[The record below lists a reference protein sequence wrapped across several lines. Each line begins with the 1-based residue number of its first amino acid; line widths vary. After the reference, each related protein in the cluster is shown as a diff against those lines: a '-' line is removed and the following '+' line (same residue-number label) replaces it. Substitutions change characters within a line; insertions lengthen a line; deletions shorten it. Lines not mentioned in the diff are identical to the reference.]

1 MFDLQGHR
9 FARGLFPE
17 NTLEGFDAACRL
29 GLTSFEIDI
38 AVTRD
43 GIPVIH
49 HDPALNPNTTRG
61 PDGAWLAATG
71 LLIRDL
77 TLAEVQR
84 YDVGRLRPG
93 SAYAATYASQTPHD
107 GARIP
112 TLDALL
118 RQRSDIRF
126 NIELKLMPAH
136 SEWTVSPEE
145 MVERVLQVVDATGA
159 ADRIAIQSFDW
170 RAPRHA
176 RRLRPELAVG
186 WLTEAKTIDAAALWR
201 GVPDASTA
209 LEAVPAAIMAEGGGH
224 WAPYHSELTRTLLG
238 DAQGL
243 GLTVIPWTVND
254 PGDMQRLITWG
265 VDGLITDWP
274 DRALTLGPANG

>member
-29 GLTSFEIDI
+29 GLASFEIDI

-61 PDGAWLAATG
+61 PDGAWLEATG
-71 LLIRDL
+71 PLIRDL
-77 TLAEVQR
+77 SFAELQR

-93 SAYAATYASQTPHD
+93 SAYAATYATQTAQD

-118 RQRSDIRF
+118 RRRSDIRF
-126 NIELKLMPAH
+126 NIELKSMPAH
-136 SEWTVSPEE
+136 PEWTVAPEE
-145 MVERVLQVVDATGA
+145 MVERVLNTVDAVGA

-176 RRLRPELAVG
+176 RRVRPDLAVG
-186 WLTEAKTIDAAALWR
+186 WLTEAKTIHDAALWR
-201 GVPDASTA
+201 GIPGTSTA
-209 LEAVPAAIMAEGGGH
+209 LDAVPAAIMAEGGGH
-224 WAPYHSELTRTLLG
+224 WGASSFRTDPNAPRRCARSRHASHPVDR
-238 DAQGL
+238 QR
-243 GLTVIPWTVND
+243 
-254 PGDMQRLITWG
+254 PGGYATSDRVGCRRVDHRL
-265 VDGLITDWP
+265 
-274 DRALTLGPANG
+274 AGPRVAARPSQ